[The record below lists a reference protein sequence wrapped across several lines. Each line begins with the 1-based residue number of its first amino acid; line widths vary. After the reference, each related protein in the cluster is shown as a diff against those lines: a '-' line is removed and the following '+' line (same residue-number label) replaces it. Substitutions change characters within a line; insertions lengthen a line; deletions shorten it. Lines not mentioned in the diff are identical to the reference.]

1 MSVRKDGYMNK
12 TIEQLI
18 ESLDTIPFLF
28 VGSGLSR
35 RYYNLPDWIGL
46 LKVMAAKLNKDSF
59 AFRSYEDRA
68 SFENSPYGINPKIA
82 SLIEEDFNKEWFR
95 NPEIRSLDGAYT
107 EKVENGCS
115 PFKAELSYYLK
126 QKSVLCPELKDEVT
140 LLNNIAKKSIA
151 GIITTN
157 YDLFFE
163 IYLSQYTIYIGQ
175 QALLFSQLQG
185 IAEVY
190 KIHGS
195 LNDPQS
201 IVINEKDYK
210 EFKEK
215 REYLAAKLLTIF
227 MEYPIIFMGYSISD
241 SNIRDIL
248 SSIVKCMSNEQVKLL
263 KRRFIFIEYDA
274 EMEGYDIGESSFAF
288 EDNKMITMT
297 KITLSDY
304 SLIYNAI
311 GKKKMKIP
319 VRLLRL
325 LKDELYL
332 FTLSNEPTENI
343 KVAAIDDDRVSN
355 DELVISIGTTE
366 TISLIGLKGISA
378 DQWYRNIVMHDLR
391 YNIEDLLD
399 YAPTLAKQVSGKLPI
414 NSLYEDKYKKIEGI
428 DKLLVNNFEEIIS
441 NTIKRDRS
449 KHPQINIESILKEIT
464 DIDKQM
470 INIAYLK
477 KEQVNLID
485 LENYLKSKF
494 EQDNDILKNSKPFT
508 RTNLRRLIRIYDYL
522 KGESKKAS
530 D

>member
-1 MSVRKDGYMNK
+1 MNK

-18 ESLDTIPFLF
+18 ENLDTIPFLF

-46 LKVMAAKLNKDSF
+46 LKVMVDKLNKDSF

-68 SFENSPYGINPKIA
+68 SFESNPYGINPKIA
-82 SLIEEDFNKEWFR
+82 SLIEEDFNKEWFQNPAIR
-95 NPEIRSLDGAYT
+95 NLDEIYL
-107 EKVENGCS
+107 EKVEKGCS
-115 PFKAELSYYLK
+115 PFKAEMSYYLK
-126 QKSVLCPELKDEVT
+126 QKSVLHSNLKDEVT

-163 IYLSQYTIYIGQ
+163 TYLSEYKVYIGQ

-263 KRRFIFIEYDA
+263 KEKFIFIEYDA
-274 EMEGYDIGESSFAF
+274 EMEGYEIGESSFAF
-288 EDNKMITMT
+288 EDDKMITMT

-319 VRLLRL
+319 VRLLRV

-332 FTLSNEPTENI
+332 FTLSNEPTKNI
-343 KVAAIDDDRVSN
+343 KVAPIDDDRVAN

-366 TISLIGLKGISA
+366 TVNLNGLKGIST
-378 DQWYRNIVMHDLR
+378 DQWYRNIVMQDLK
-391 YNIEDLLD
+391 YDTKDLLA
-399 YAPTLAKQVSGKLPI
+399 YAPTLAKQVSGILPI
-414 NSLYEDKYKKIEGI
+414 NSLYEDKFKDIEGI
-428 DKLLVNNFEEIIS
+428 DKLLVNDFEDIIS
-441 NTIKRDRS
+441 KTIERERRR
-449 KHPQINIESILKEIT
+449 HPQVDIQSILKEIT

-470 INIAYLK
+470 LNIAYLK
-477 KEQVNLID
+477 KEQINLIN

-494 EQDNDILKNSKPFT
+494 EQDSEILKSSKQST

-522 KGESKKAS
+522 KGENKKAS
-530 D
+530 N

>member
-1 MSVRKDGYMNK
+1 MFDIVDDLLSNDV
-12 TIEQLI
+12 EFF
-18 ESLDTIPFLF
+18 IP
-28 VGSGLSR
+28 
-35 RYYNLPDWIGL
+35 P
-46 LKVMAAKLNKDSF
+46 
-59 AFRSYEDRA
+59 
-68 SFENSPYGINPKIA
+68 NS
-82 SLIEEDFNKEWFR
+82 
-95 NPEIRSLDGAYT
+95 
-107 EKVENGCS
+107 
-115 PFKAELSYYLK
+115 YLK
-126 QKSVLCPELKDEVT
+126 F
-140 LLNNIAKKSIA
+140 NINADRVIHYFNHDVVKLTKNKKVYIA
-151 GIITTN
+151 LDFGDKHSKRSNTQILT
-157 YDLFFE
+157 Y
-163 IYLSQYTIYIGQ
+163 
-175 QALLFSQLQG
+175 
-185 IAEVY
+185 
-190 KIHGS
+190 
-195 LNDPQS
+195 
-201 IVINEKDYK
+201 

-274 EMEGYDIGESSFAF
+274 EMEGYEIGESSFAF
-288 EDNKMITMT
+288 EDNKLITMT

-332 FTLSNEPTENI
+332 FTLSNEPTANI

-366 TISLIGLKGISA
+366 TISLDGLKGIST

-391 YNIEDLLD
+391 YNTEDLLD
-399 YAPTLAKQVSGKLPI
+399 YAPTLAKQVSGILPV
-414 NSLYEDKYKKIEGI
+414 NSLFEDKYQRIEGI
-428 DKLLVNNFEEIIS
+428 DKLLVKDFEDIIS
-441 NTIKRDRS
+441 KTIERARS
-449 KHPQINIESILKEIT
+449 RHPQIDIESILSEIP

-470 INIAYLK
+470 LSIAYLK
-477 KEQVNLID
+477 EGQINLIE
-485 LENYLKSKF
+485 LENYLKNKF
-494 EQDNDILKNSKPFT
+494 EQDNDILKNSKPST

-530 D
+530 DLNWFKSQGQKVDSPC

>member
-1 MSVRKDGYMNK
+1 
-12 TIEQLI
+12 
-18 ESLDTIPFLF
+18 
-28 VGSGLSR
+28 
-35 RYYNLPDWIGL
+35 
-46 LKVMAAKLNKDSF
+46 
-59 AFRSYEDRA
+59 
-68 SFENSPYGINPKIA
+68 
-82 SLIEEDFNKEWFR
+82 
-95 NPEIRSLDGAYT
+95 
-107 EKVENGCS
+107 
-115 PFKAELSYYLK
+115 
-126 QKSVLCPELKDEVT
+126 
-140 LLNNIAKKSIA
+140 
-151 GIITTN
+151 
-157 YDLFFE
+157 
-163 IYLSQYTIYIGQ
+163 
-175 QALLFSQLQG
+175 
-185 IAEVY
+185 
-190 KIHGS
+190 
-195 LNDPQS
+195 
-201 IVINEKDYK
+201 
-210 EFKEK
+210 
-215 REYLAAKLLTIF
+215 

-274 EMEGYDIGESSFAF
+274 EMEGYEIGESSFAF

-332 FTLSNEPTENI
+332 FTLSNEPTANI

-366 TISLIGLKGISA
+366 TISLDGLKGIST

-391 YNIEDLLD
+391 YNTEDLLD
-399 YAPTLAKQVSGKLPI
+399 YAPTLAKQVSGILPV
-414 NSLYEDKYKKIEGI
+414 NSLYEDKYQRIEGI
-428 DKLLVNNFEEIIS
+428 DKLLVKDFEDIIS
-441 NTIKRDRS
+441 KTIERARS
-449 KHPQINIESILKEIT
+449 RHPQIDIESILMEIP

-470 INIAYLK
+470 LSIAYLK
-477 KEQVNLID
+477 EGQINLIE
-485 LENYLKSKF
+485 LENYLKNKF
-494 EQDNDILKNSKPFT
+494 EQDNDILKNSKPST

>member
-1 MSVRKDGYMNK
+1 MR
-12 TIEQLI
+12 
-18 ESLDTIPFLF
+18 
-28 VGSGLSR
+28 
-35 RYYNLPDWIGL
+35 
-46 LKVMAAKLNKDSF
+46 
-59 AFRSYEDRA
+59 
-68 SFENSPYGINPKIA
+68 
-82 SLIEEDFNKEWFR
+82 FNT
-95 NPEIRSLDGAYT
+95 YT

-163 IYLSQYTIYIGQ
+163 TYLSQYTIYIGQ

-274 EMEGYDIGESSFAF
+274 EREGYEIGESSFAF
-288 EDNKMITMT
+288 EDNKLITMT

-366 TISLIGLKGISA
+366 TISLDGLKGIST
-378 DQWYRNIVMHDLR
+378 DQWYRNIVIHDFR
-391 YNIEDLLD
+391 YNTEDLLD
-399 YAPTLAKQVSGKLPI
+399 YAPTLAKQVSGILPV
-414 NSLYEDKYKKIEGI
+414 NSLYEDKYQRIEGI
-428 DKLLVNNFEEIIS
+428 NKLLVKDFEDINS
-441 NTIKRDRS
+441 KTIERARS
-449 KHPQINIESILKEIT
+449 RHPQIDIESILSEIP

-470 INIAYLK
+470 LCIAYLK
-477 KEQVNLID
+477 KEQINLIE
-485 LENYLKSKF
+485 LENYLKTQF
-494 EQDNDILKNSKPFT
+494 EKDNDILCNSKQTT

>member
-1 MSVRKDGYMNK
+1 
-12 TIEQLI
+12 
-18 ESLDTIPFLF
+18 
-28 VGSGLSR
+28 
-35 RYYNLPDWIGL
+35 
-46 LKVMAAKLNKDSF
+46 
-59 AFRSYEDRA
+59 
-68 SFENSPYGINPKIA
+68 
-82 SLIEEDFNKEWFR
+82 
-95 NPEIRSLDGAYT
+95 
-107 EKVENGCS
+107 
-115 PFKAELSYYLK
+115 
-126 QKSVLCPELKDEVT
+126 
-140 LLNNIAKKSIA
+140 
-151 GIITTN
+151 
-157 YDLFFE
+157 
-163 IYLSQYTIYIGQ
+163 
-175 QALLFSQLQG
+175 
-185 IAEVY
+185 
-190 KIHGS
+190 
-195 LNDPQS
+195 
-201 IVINEKDYK
+201 
-210 EFKEK
+210 
-215 REYLAAKLLTIF
+215 

-274 EMEGYDIGESSFAF
+274 EREGYEIGESSFAF

-366 TISLIGLKGISA
+366 TISLDGLKGIST
-378 DQWYRNIVMHDLR
+378 DQWYRNIVIHDFR
-391 YNIEDLLD
+391 YNTEDLLD
-399 YAPTLAKQVSGKLPI
+399 YAPTLAKQVSGILPV
-414 NSLYEDKYKKIEGI
+414 NSLYEDKYQRIEGI
-428 DKLLVNNFEEIIS
+428 NKLLVKDFEDINS
-441 NTIKRDRS
+441 KTIERARS
-449 KHPQINIESILKEIT
+449 RHPQIDIESILSEIP

-470 INIAYLK
+470 LSIAYLK
-477 KEQVNLID
+477 EGQINLIE
-485 LENYLKSKF
+485 LENYLKNKF
-494 EQDNDILKNSKPFT
+494 EQDNDILKNSKPST

>member
-1 MSVRKDGYMNK
+1 MRLAV
-12 TIEQLI
+12 L
-18 ESLDTIPFLF
+18 FL
-28 VGSGLSR
+28 
-35 RYYNLPDWIGL
+35 
-46 LKVMAAKLNKDSF
+46 A
-59 AFRSYEDRA
+59 
-68 SFENSPYGINPKIA
+68 
-82 SLIEEDFNKEWFR
+82 
-95 NPEIRSLDGAYT
+95 
-107 EKVENGCS
+107 
-115 PFKAELSYYLK
+115 
-126 QKSVLCPELKDEVT
+126 
-140 LLNNIAKKSIA
+140 NNH
-151 GIITTN
+151 
-157 YDLFFE
+157 
-163 IYLSQYTIYIGQ
+163 LSQYTIYIGQ

-297 KITLSDY
+297 KVTLSDY

-366 TISLIGLKGISA
+366 TISLDGLKGIST
-378 DQWYRNIVMHDLR
+378 DQWYRNIVIHDLK
-391 YNIEDLLD
+391 YDTKDLLE
-399 YAPTLAKQVSGKLPI
+399 YAPTLAKQVSGILPV
-414 NSLYEDKYKKIEGI
+414 NSLYEDKYQRIEGI
-428 DKLLVNNFEEIIS
+428 DKLLVKDFEDIIS
-441 NTIKRDRS
+441 KTIERARS
-449 KHPQINIESILKEIT
+449 RHPQIDIESILMEIP

-470 INIAYLK
+470 LNIAYLK
-477 KEQVNLID
+477 KEQINLIK
-485 LENYLKSKF
+485 LENYLKTQF
-494 EQDNDILKNSKPFT
+494 EQDNDVLSNSKQTT